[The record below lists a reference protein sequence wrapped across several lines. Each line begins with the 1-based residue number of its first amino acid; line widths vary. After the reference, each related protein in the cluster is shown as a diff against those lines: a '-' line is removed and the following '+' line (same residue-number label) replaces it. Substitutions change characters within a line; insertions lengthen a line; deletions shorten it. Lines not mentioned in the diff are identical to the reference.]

1 MKTPSFEK
9 GELINIKGDDGGY
22 VTAQVRQIDG
32 INDELYSVIFED
44 MQTGDRFRRTY
55 RYKK

>member
-9 GELINIKGDDGGY
+9 GELLNIKNDDGSY
-22 VTAQVRQIDG
+22 VTAQVRDIDG
-32 INDELYSVIFED
+32 INDELYSVIFEN

-55 RYKK
+55 KYK

>member
-9 GELINIKGDDGGY
+9 GELLNIKGDDGSY
-22 VTAQVRQIDG
+22 VTAQVRDIDG
-32 INDELYSVIFED
+32 INDELYSVIFEN

-55 RYKK
+55 KYK